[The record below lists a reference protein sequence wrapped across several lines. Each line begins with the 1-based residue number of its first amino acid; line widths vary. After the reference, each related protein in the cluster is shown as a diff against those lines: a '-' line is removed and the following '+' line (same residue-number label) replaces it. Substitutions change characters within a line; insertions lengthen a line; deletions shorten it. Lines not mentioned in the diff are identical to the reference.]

1 MKKKIHNGKRKKT
14 AEEEEQK
21 LPDENTNTDA
31 NQEPVDETM
40 IKHLQT
46 TLSML
51 EERRVSRREVLA
63 LIERMRQR
71 SIAMEKEVRY
81 VGGEPKNKPG

>member
-1 MKKKIHNGKRKKT
+1 MKKKIHNGNRKKK
-14 AEEEEQK
+14 AELVEEK
-21 LPDENTNTDA
+21 MADENTNTDA

-51 EERRVSRREVLA
+51 EERKVSRREVLE

-81 VGGEPKNKPG
+81 LGGKSKKESG

>member
-1 MKKKIHNGKRKKT
+1 MKKKFHNGKRKKK
-14 AEEEEQK
+14 AEIEEKK
-21 LPDENTNTDA
+21 LANENTNTDA

-51 EERRVSRREVLA
+51 EERKVSRTEVLE

-81 VGGEPKNKPG
+81 LGDDPKNKSG